1 MELAVGNET
10 SRVGDWP
17 LNIYKACDPPLAKV
31 AKALPPTP
39 PLHTPPLPREESL
52 PTVKGL
58 FSSMPV
64 PQPAVG
70 GAEADALSLS
80 DTIQRCELLQPP
92 EPTRS
97 EQIQNPNLP
106 EAPPFAGISQEGGGY
121 FACAF
126 CMEEVGNEIIEG
138 TFRNEPLI
146 IVSVL
151 IHIPGIQRTYTQ
163 PPLVRVLLA
172 RSSQQA
178 ANIQYLHSS
187 RASGVEAVYPHVQPV
202 PSLDSYGRS
211 MDALY
216 WLRTRP
222 RT

>member
-10 SRVGDWP
+10 TRVDDWP
-17 LNIYKACDPPLAKV
+17 LNIYKACDPPQSKV

-39 PLHTPPLPREESL
+39 PLPRDESL

-58 FSSMPV
+58 FSAMPE

-70 GAEADALSLS
+70 GAEADVLSLS

-92 EPTRS
+92 QPTRS
-97 EQIQNPNLP
+97 EQNPNATLP
-106 EAPPFAGISQEGGGY
+106 EAPPFAGINQDGGY

-146 IVSVL
+146 IVSDPS
-151 IHIPGIQRTYTQ
+151 HILSIQCIPISQ
-163 PPLVRVLLA
+163 LPSVRVLLA
-172 RSSQQA
+172 RS
-178 ANIQYLHSS
+178 
-187 RASGVEAVYPHVQPV
+187 
-202 PSLDSYGRS
+202 
-211 MDALY
+211 
-216 WLRTRP
+216 T
-222 RT
+222 